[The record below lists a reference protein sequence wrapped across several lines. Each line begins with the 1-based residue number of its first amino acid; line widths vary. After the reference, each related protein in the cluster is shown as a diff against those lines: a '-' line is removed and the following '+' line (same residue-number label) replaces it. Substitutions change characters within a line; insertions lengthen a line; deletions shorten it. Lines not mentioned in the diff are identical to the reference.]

1 MLTPKRII
9 LFIICVGIFNIS
21 IAPLYYAEEP
31 NEAKSLEKKIEDLK
45 AQLKEAENRLHKL
58 EPSKPENITDPPW
71 KEQPFP
77 SNMVQISEVI
87 KNGTK
92 IPFEVIVN
100 KPDYKRPA
108 YEEHW
113 YSTTGR
119 WSYIPSRIHYALH
132 RLFTNYDAGLSGWY
146 DFEHNIGLSIP
157 MFQNENDLDLYIV
170 AFQTEITDVYTLGNQ
185 VVVVGQPK
193 RTGVQA
199 ITIKTRAINPSN
211 KEEPLLVQLTTPSG
225 DEIDY
230 SLISYMPPDF
240 WLKQKDKLNERKR

>member
-1 MLTPKRII
+1 MLNPKSIT
-9 LFIICVGIFNIS
+9 LFIICVVIFNLS
-21 IAPLYYAEEP
+21 IAPPYYAEES
-31 NEAKSLEKKIEDLK
+31 NETKSLEKKIEDLK
-45 AQLKEAENRLHKL
+45 AQLKEVENRLQKL
-58 EPSKPENITDPPW
+58 EPSKPVNISDPPW

-77 SNMVQISEVI
+77 SNVVQISKVI

-92 IPFEVIVN
+92 IPFEVIAN

-113 YSTTGR
+113 HSTTGR
-119 WSYIPSRIHYALH
+119 WSYIPNRIHYALH
-132 RLFTNYDAGLSGWY
+132 RLFTTYDAGLSGWY

-170 AFQTEITDVYTLGNQ
+170 TFQTEITDVYTLGNQ
-185 VVVVGQPK
+185 VVVFGHPK

-199 ITIKTRAINPSN
+199 ITIKTRAINPFN
-211 KEEPLLVQLTTPSG
+211 KEELLLVQLTTQSG

-230 SLISYMPPDF
+230 SLISYMPTDF
-240 WLKQKDKLNERKR
+240 WLKQKEKLNERKH